1 MQVGDLVK
9 DRNGTVGIVLE
20 AGGYGVLFKIYCFD
34 SGEANWLREWSLPE
48 KFYPKERL
56 LEVLDESR

>member
-1 MQVGDLVK
+1 MKVGDLVK

-20 AGGYGVLFKIYCFD
+20 VGGYNVLVKIYCFD

-48 KFYPKERL
+48 KFHPKERL
-56 LEVLDESR
+56 LEAICR